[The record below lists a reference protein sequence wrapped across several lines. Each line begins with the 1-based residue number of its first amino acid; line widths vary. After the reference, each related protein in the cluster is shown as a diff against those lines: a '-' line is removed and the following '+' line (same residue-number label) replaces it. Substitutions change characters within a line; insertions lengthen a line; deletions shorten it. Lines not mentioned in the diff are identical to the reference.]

1 MGNKNKN
8 DVKAL
13 NKKVD
18 DTINRLNKIGESQK
32 KILKELPG
40 LLKRLPFEKGGA
52 VAARPRANGHLP
64 MNKKILRQYEK
75 TRAKQKRKN

>member
-1 MGNKNKN
+1 MANNK
-8 DVKAL
+8 VKDL
-13 NKKVD
+13 NKRTEKVID
-18 DTINRLNKIGESQK
+18 QLNKVNESQR

-52 VAARPRANGHLP
+52 VAAKPKSNGYLK
-64 MNKKILRQYEK
+64 MDKRILRQYEK

>member
-8 DVKAL
+8 NAKDL
-13 NKKVD
+13 NKRVD
-18 DTINRLNKIGESQK
+18 ETINQLNKIGESQK

>member
-8 DVKAL
+8 NMKDLDKR
-13 NKKVD
+13 VD
-18 DTINRLNKIGESQK
+18 QTINQLNKIGESQK
-32 KILKELPG
+32 KILKKLPG

-52 VAARPRANGHLP
+52 VAAKPKSNGYL
-64 MNKKILRQYEK
+64 KIDKRILRKYEK